1 MGTAAGI
8 SVEEYLRATYDPDCE
23 YVEGEVV
30 ERNVG
35 EKDHN
40 KVQKRLLVFLAG
52 REKDLGIFVVHE
64 QRMRIAE
71 GRYRI
76 PDLCVVWGP
85 EPDEQVFTL
94 PPFLCVEI
102 LSPEDRAGKMQ
113 EKIDDY
119 LSFGV
124 RYVWVINPQTR
135 KAEIHTATGSTR
147 VTDGLLKTESPAITV
162 PLAELFEP

>member
-8 SVEEYLRATYDPDCE
+8 SVDEYLRTTYDPDCE

-30 ERNVG
+30 ERNMG

-40 KVQKRLLVFLAG
+40 KVQKRLLLFLAG
-52 REKDLGIFVVHE
+52 REKDLGIFVVQE

-135 KAEIHTATGSTR
+135 KTNKAIKAFQKS
-147 VTDGLLKTESPAITV
+147 KTVEEVET
-162 PLAELFEP
+162 F

>member
-52 REKDLGIFVVHE
+52 REKDLGIFVVQE
-64 QRMRIAE
+64 QRMRIA
-71 GRYRI
+71 
-76 PDLCVVWGP
+76 L
-85 EPDEQVFTL
+85 L
-94 PPFLCVEI
+94 
-102 LSPEDRAGKMQ
+102 
-113 EKIDDY
+113 
-119 LSFGV
+119 
-124 RYVWVINPQTR
+124 QT
-135 KAEIHTATGSTR
+135 
-147 VTDGLLKTESPAITV
+147 AIV
-162 PLAELFEP
+162 